1 MIRRPP
7 RSTLFPYTTLFRSV
21 AGDDHDFAEANHA
34 AFLNAQGD
42 LADIVLRERPADAP
56 LAPLARERCG
66 AEIRGALDQ
75 LKSGTPD
82 TEFKADV
89 VRWLEGAYRP
99 EVTLADACAEALQVL
114 LAPRGLAVLRAHDR
128 GAKQAAAP
136 WLLRGLGT
144 TLPDGYTPVF
154 VEAGQGRDRLQAS
167 GDAFVT
173 RRSQERFTRV
183 DLERLAREAP
193 ERLSANGLLRPVIEA
208 ALPPAPAYA
217 AGPAELK
224 YLPDAAPLYDL
235 LGVARQAP
243 VPRWSGVLVEGRVE
257 KLMQRYGL
265 GLEALDGK
273 PGELEAGLVRES
285 LPPEATESF
294 GTLRQQIEVRYG
306 GLARVDS
313 AGDPRLEA
321 TVH

>member
-7 RSTLFPYTTLFRSV
+7 RSTLFPYTTLFRS
-21 AGDDHDFAEANHA
+21 
-34 AFLNAQGD
+34 
-42 LADIVLRERPADAP
+42 
-56 LAPLARERCG
+56 
-66 AEIRGALDQ
+66 
-75 LKSGTPD
+75 PD

-144 TLPDGYTPVF
+144 TLPDGYTPVV
-154 VEAGQGRDRLQAS
+154 VEAGQGRGRLPAS

-193 ERLSANGLLRPVIEA
+193 ERLSPNVLLRPVIEA
-208 ALPPAPAYA
+208 ALLPTLAYA

-243 VPRWSGVLVEGRVE
+243 VP
-257 KLMQRYGL
+257 
-265 GLEALDGK
+265 
-273 PGELEAGLVRES
+273 
-285 LPPEATESF
+285 
-294 GTLRQQIEVRYG
+294 
-306 GLARVDS
+306 
-313 AGDPRLEA
+313 
-321 TVH
+321 